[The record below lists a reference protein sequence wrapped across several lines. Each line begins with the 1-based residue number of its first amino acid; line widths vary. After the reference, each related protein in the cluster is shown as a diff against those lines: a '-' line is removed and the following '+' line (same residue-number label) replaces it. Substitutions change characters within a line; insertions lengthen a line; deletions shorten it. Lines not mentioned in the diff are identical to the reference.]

1 MKKKKILLNFSL
13 STSAP
18 KSSRALHSD
27 FDSVKKM
34 KINKRKQNIIS
45 QTSIWKST
53 SLYKCWTDM
62 LDCKPI
68 SLTMRSEWVGM
79 LFSQPSYSNSH
90 SQCKSYNI
98 ILHILHSS
106 SQMYPHMLYW
116 IWGAKDEQE
125 PPPLLLT
132 FAIRLLVP
140 TCTSHVNSK
149 VVDVVAFVN

>member
-1 MKKKKILLNFSL
+1 MKKNNFFLNFSL

-18 KSSRALHSD
+18 KSSRALHAD

-34 KINKRKQNIIS
+34 KINQRKQNIIS
-45 QTSIWKST
+45 QTSIWKYT

-90 SQCKSYNI
+90 SQCNT
-98 ILHILHSS
+98 ILSFISFVVLRKCIRICYTESGEPRMS
-106 SQMYPHMLYW
+106 RSPH
-116 IWGAKDEQE
+116 
-125 PPPLLLT
+125 P
-132 FAIRLLVP
+132 F
-140 TCTSHVNSK
+140 
-149 VVDVVAFVN
+149 F